1 MPAPLPANLKESM
14 TAPSIQTQ
22 IALLIEG
29 QKALQRELSE
39 VQEQGAAERATMLAQ
54 IAALEDERNKALRWG
69 VLTLGAALVSLLS
82 WIGNKIIG
90 GHIQ

>member
-1 MPAPLPANLKESM
+1 MPAPLPAYLKESM
-14 TAPSIQTQ
+14 TAPSTETQ

-29 QKALQRELSE
+29 QKALLHELEE
-39 VQEQGAAERATMLAQ
+39 VKEEGAAERALMSAK

-69 VLTLGAALVSLLS
+69 VLTLGTALISLVT

>member
-1 MPAPLPANLKESM
+1 M
-14 TAPSIQTQ
+14 TAISAQTQ

-29 QKALQRELSE
+29 QKALLRELEE
-39 VQEQGAAERATMLAQ
+39 VKEADILARAAQNAR

-69 VLTLGAALVSLLS
+69 VLTLGSAVVSLVI
-82 WIGNKIIG
+82 WIGNKVIG

>member
-1 MPAPLPANLKESM
+1 M
-14 TAPSIQTQ
+14 TAMSTQTQ

-29 QKALQRELSE
+29 QKALQRELE
-39 VQEQGAAERATMLAQ
+39 EIQEEGAIERAALSAK
-54 IAALEDERNKALRWG
+54 IYALEEERNKALKWG
-69 VLTLGAALVSLLS
+69 VLTLGSALISLVA